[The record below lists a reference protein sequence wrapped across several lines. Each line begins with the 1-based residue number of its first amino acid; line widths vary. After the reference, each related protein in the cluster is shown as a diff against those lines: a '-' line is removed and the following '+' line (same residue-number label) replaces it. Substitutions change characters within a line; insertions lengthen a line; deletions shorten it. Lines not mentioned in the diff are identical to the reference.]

1 MSPDSLQS
9 WLCREIESLLDRNG
23 GEPAFIVWC
32 DPDRVWKDLLVVAA
46 QSGGFEL
53 WADEVHELLL
63 RERFQNAP
71 AARRVVWL
79 PVGREGI
86 TYFKVFELRAAEVVT
101 WSLPEALSNYGV
113 DIPPEHL
120 AELNSLLAAHAK
132 EWFGRPL
139 SAWKELTPGNAKG
152 ALMDDD
158 LMLEIVATPGRPFD
172 DLVSE
177 NRFSLFTRRLG
188 EDFGL
193 PIPNQGDAD
202 GWRVQ
207 ALAALLCTEAA
218 AKCPGSPPGEQKR
231 IIPAGAQR
239 ERALK
244 LLSRWQ
250 RQVDLAESFEKLAVK
265 ADGLTSLQYWARS
278 LTGAPPAL
286 ASPAAEGAFFEKAV
300 EQVTGVENFEELA
313 KILEGG
319 MGVYRRHA
327 DGFWGRRARSRVRW
341 GHLVKLASAAGLLL
355 QESRV
360 EAGWKT
366 PSDAVD
372 WFVRQGW
379 DVDQHGEMLFRDD
392 PELPGGLVGV
402 LTRIRKAYLRHV
414 DATNSAFSELLS
426 HSNPDLLSL
435 PFAGEAIEGA
445 VAGAT
450 PKEPVAVLVLDACRF
465 DVGCRLA
472 ELLNQGEP
480 TKRAEVSAA
489 RAPVP
494 SITAIGMPFCLP
506 VVSGRLKVSSEGKQ
520 WRVTAE
526 GFGGNLAEAEQRRE
540 WLKATF
546 KLKDRAVKLTV
557 KEIADAVS
565 PDGISA
571 KVLGRLIFVFGDELD
586 DHDCVLKPFGLDQT
600 LERYATVI
608 RKLRSGGY
616 NQVLVVT
623 DHGFYHWEPAP
634 DEKEVP
640 KPKGEILIESRRA
653 IVGHEL
659 EHPSA
664 LKFKVTQSELDACLP
679 RSVNCFKTYG
689 RIGFFHGGATLQEI
703 VTPVVVV
710 RWPKKAKKTGVVLK
724 PLGEI
729 TSMTQRVE
737 VVPGSGE
744 KDLLG
749 SVDENLLSRK
759 VMIKVIAPATG
770 KMLLKGKKAVV
781 MEPGGDKQVVE
792 LERVEGAEGK
802 RGAELQLQA
811 VDADDEEVLDRQTV
825 TLQVELDEWF

>member
-1 MSPDSLQS
+1 MSADSFQS
-9 WLCREIESLLDRNG
+9 WLCQEIDDLLKREGTELG
-23 GEPAFIVWC
+23 FIVWC
-32 DPDRVWKDLLVVAA
+32 DPERVWKDLLTVAA

-53 WADEVHELLL
+53 WADDVHELLL

-71 AARRVVWL
+71 AAHRVIWL
-79 PVGREGI
+79 PVARAGI
-86 TYFKVFELRAAEVVT
+86 TYFKIFELRATEVIA
-101 WSLPEALSNYGV
+101 WSLPEALSKYGV
-113 DIPPEHL
+113 DILPENL
-120 AELNSLLAAHAK
+120 SELNSLLAAHAK

-158 LMLEIVATPGRPFD
+158 LMLEILATPGRRFD

-177 NRFSLFTRRLG
+177 NRFSLFTRRLA

-193 PIPNQGDAD
+193 PVPNQEDPD

-207 ALAALLCTEAA
+207 ALAVLLCTEAA
-218 AKCPGSPPGEQKR
+218 AKCPGSAPGEQRR

-239 ERALK
+239 ERALN
-244 LLSRWQ
+244 LLNRWQ
-250 RQVDLAESFEKLAVK
+250 RQVDLVESFEKLAMK
-265 ADGLTSLQYWARS
+265 ADALTSLQYWARS
-278 LTGAPPAL
+278 LTNPPPAL
-286 ASPAAEGAFFEKAV
+286 ASPGAEEALFEKAV
-300 EQVTGVENFEELA
+300 EQVAGVEGFEELA
-313 KILEGG
+313 KTLEGG
-319 MGVYRRHA
+319 AAFYRRHA
-327 DGFWGRRARSRVRW
+327 DGFWARRAKNRVCW
-341 GHLVKLASAAGLLL
+341 AHLVKLASAAGMLF
-355 QESRV
+355 QESRI

-379 DVDQHGEMLFRDD
+379 EVDQHGEILFQDD
-392 PELPGGLVGV
+392 SQLPGGLVGV

-435 PFAGEAIEGA
+435 PFAGEVIRKA
-445 VAGAT
+445 VADAT
-450 PKEPVAVLVLDACRF
+450 AKEPVAVLVLDACRF
-465 DVGCRLA
+465 DVGRRLA
-472 ELLNQGEP
+472 ELINQGEP
-480 TKRAEVSAA
+480 AKRAEVSAA

-494 SITAIGMPFCLP
+494 SITAVGMPLCLP
-506 VVSGRLKVSSEGKQ
+506 GISRQLKVGADGKE
-520 WRVTAE
+520 WRVSVD
-526 GFGGNLAEAEQRRE
+526 GFAGNLAEAGQRRE
-540 WLKATF
+540 WIKETF
-546 KLKDRAVKLTV
+546 KLRDKAVNLTV
-557 KEIADAVS
+557 TEIADAVS
-565 PDGISA
+565 SDAINS

-634 DEKEVP
+634 DEKEIA

-664 LKFKVTQSELDACLP
+664 LKFKVTGSDLETCIP

-689 RIGFFHGGATLQEI
+689 RIGFFHGGATLQEL

-724 PLGEI
+724 PVTEI
-729 TSMTQRVE
+729 LSLTPHVE
-737 VVPGSGE
+737 IAPGSGE
-744 KDLLG
+744 RDLLG
-749 SVDENLLSRK
+749 AVDENLLGRK
-759 VMIKVIAPATG
+759 VVVKVLAPATG
-770 KMLLKGKKAVV
+770 KAMFKGKKAVV
-781 MEPGGDKQVVE
+781 VEPGGSNQLVE

-802 RGAELQLQA
+802 RGDVAELQA
-811 VDADDEEVLDRQTV
+811 VDADDEEILDRRTV
-825 TLQVELDEWF
+825 RLQVDLDEWF